1 MIAIRFFLL
10 LLLTLSTAAVAED
23 LCLEDLGCRRFT
35 GVGLGVV
42 RDDDKRPTAIKQVV
56 AMRAAKLEAVRSLAE
71 QIHGIKI
78 ATKSDIT
85 TSQLIGD
92 RANMETSSVLH
103 GVRFVKVEPIQLGIY
118 QAVAEVD
125 YYWQQ

>member
-1 MIAIRFFLL
+1 MNAIRIFLL
-10 LLLTLSTAAVAED
+10 FLALNTSVAAED
-23 LCLEDLGCRRFT
+23 ICLVDLGCQRFT

-78 ATKSDIT
+78 ATKSDMT
-85 TSQLIGD
+85 TSQLLGD

-103 GVRFVKVEPIQLGIY
+103 GVRFVKVEPIQPGIY
-118 QAVAEVD
+118 QAVAEID